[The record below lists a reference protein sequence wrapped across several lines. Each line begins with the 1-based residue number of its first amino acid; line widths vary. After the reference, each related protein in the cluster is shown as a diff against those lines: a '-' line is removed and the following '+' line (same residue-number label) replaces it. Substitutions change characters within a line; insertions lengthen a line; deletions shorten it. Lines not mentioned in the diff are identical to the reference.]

1 MGAHTDT
8 EVTLMAGVGVKRK
21 IANQNSNYSTKA
33 GESLGSQKTA
43 GNNDGRGGS
52 KRLLSNSKEKVLLMW

>member
-43 GNNDGRGGS
+43 GNNDGERWQQ
-52 KRLLSNSKEKVLLMW
+52 KVVIKF